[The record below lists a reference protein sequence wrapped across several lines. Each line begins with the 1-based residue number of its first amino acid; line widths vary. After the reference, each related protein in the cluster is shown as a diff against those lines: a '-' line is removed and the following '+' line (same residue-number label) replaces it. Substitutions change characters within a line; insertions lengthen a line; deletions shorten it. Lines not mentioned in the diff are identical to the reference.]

1 MKCKGG
7 KKPEGGSKEVG
18 NERGLVSMFQT
29 QRAANDVNK
38 AREHGRHIRIHE
50 DANSRSCQCVEEL
63 QEEVPS
69 RSTASVTRPGS
80 QSSLSRSNVCGQ
92 LSRDFGMWLWSRGR
106 VSPASSAWLQQR
118 KQAYCQGACTGKVGV
133 VTGVWLWRLVTV

>member
-1 MKCKGG
+1 MKCKAG

-50 DANSRSCQCVEEL
+50 DANSGSCQCVEEL

-69 RSTASVTRPGS
+69 RSSASVTRPGS
-80 QSSLSRSNVCGQ
+80 QRSLSRSNVCGQ

-106 VSPASSAWLQQR
+106 VSPASSA
-118 KQAYCQGACTGKVGV
+118 
-133 VTGVWLWRLVTV
+133 